1 MTSQSPA
8 VTTRCRTGVPTR
20 TPHHAPAF
28 IEAVD
33 AETTHQSPGHNLPRV
48 GPFSQMA
55 APATAEN
62 PFGSKV
68 ETSSA
73 AVQSD
78 VKWANRCFV
87 TCPKTIRVNIHEAS
101 RNSRQEPPL
110 LKGRP
115 ALLLSTTCNSRATQL
130 ARSTATL
137 YSFDSQRSLGHL
149 IYLSTS
155 ANFGILPALNI

>member
-1 MTSQSPA
+1 MYQQEPRTMRLLLLKQSTQRQHISHLA
-8 VTTRCRTGVPTR
+8 IICQESALFLRWQ
-20 TPHHAPAF
+20 
-28 IEAVD
+28 
-33 AETTHQSPGHNLPRV
+33 HQQLPRIRLD
-48 GPFSQMA
+48 PKSKRHLL
-55 APATAEN
+55 PYN
-62 PFGSKV
+62 P
-68 ETSSA
+68 TSSGQTGA
-73 AVQSD
+73 LSH
-78 VKWANRCFV
+78 V

>member
-33 AETTHQSPGHNLPRV
+33 AETTHQSPGHNLPFLRWQHQQL
-48 GPFSQMA
+48 PRIRLDPKSKRHLL
-55 APATAEN
+55 PYN
-62 PFGSKV
+62 P
-68 ETSSA
+68 TSSGQTGA
-73 AVQSD
+73 LSH
-78 VKWANRCFV
+78 V